1 LGGGEGRSEKK
12 GRKDKNKQTNP
23 KELIINE
30 HSKII
35 IQLKKWIKTEILRI
49 MMMVEN
55 SSKMKNHLKNKM
67 IHRVI
72 NTMNKTMV
80 IINNQGIIIMMEMMI
95 MGISTIIT
103 ETTTI
108 MKMIMKTMTMIS
120 QSMLMSKTRD
130 SMKL

>member
-1 LGGGEGRSEKK
+1 
-12 GRKDKNKQTNP
+12 
-23 KELIINE
+23 
-30 HSKII
+30 
-35 IQLKKWIKTEILRI
+35 
-49 MMMVEN
+49 MMVEN

-108 MKMIMKTMTMIS
+108 MKMIMKTTTMIS